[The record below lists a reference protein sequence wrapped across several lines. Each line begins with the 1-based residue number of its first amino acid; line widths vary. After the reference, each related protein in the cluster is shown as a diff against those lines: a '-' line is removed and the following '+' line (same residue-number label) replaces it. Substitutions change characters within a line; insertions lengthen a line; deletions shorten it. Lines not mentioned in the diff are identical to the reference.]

1 MAAIRPAAEAG
12 ITIEPNPDR
21 VLVRVD
27 GLTIGDSTRA
37 LVMRAPGTPDV
48 QYLPRD
54 DVDMARLVR
63 TPHGTREEFNPT
75 PQGDWVVACVD
86 CHPSLVY
93 TAFDCVNCHLQ
104 MDTSF
109 FPHYNASNGDCL
121 GCHKDGDWVS
131 VTPP

>member
-63 TPHGTREEFNPT
+63 TSHGTHCPYKGAASYWSIRTDARVIENAVWSYESPHADVAPIAGHLAFYADRVDAIEQRPRAEDRERRDQP
-75 PQGDWVVACVD
+75 
-86 CHPSLVY
+86 
-93 TAFDCVNCHLQ
+93 
-104 MDTSF
+104 
-109 FPHYNASNGDCL
+109 
-121 GCHKDGDWVS
+121 
-131 VTPP
+131 